1 MTQNSDAN
9 KSVITFY
16 SIKKDLDIA
25 KLSYKDVWKKYVL
38 SKTEG
43 VSCVNIF
50 HIDSSVEDLI
60 KKLQPAI
67 IDKELFEGIRSEYEN
82 DAVYMFLNPEVGE
95 PVDGF
100 YIETYLQ
107 QAKP

>member
-25 KLSYKDVWKKYVL
+25 KLSYKDVWKKYVF

-50 HIDSSVEDLI
+50 QFNQLKIDENKTFS
-60 KKLQPAI
+60 KPKYFYM
-67 IDKELFEGIRSEYEN
+67 DKF
-82 DAVYMFLNPEVGE
+82 
-95 PVDGF
+95 
-100 YIETYLQ
+100 
-107 QAKP
+107 